1 MNRLVKT
8 LAAAAVLAMPAALQ
22 AQVAITS
29 MTVTTNGLGR
39 INAGPNGGRFDATVV
54 SSSSLANSIKYVF
67 CIDEARFISSPT
79 GTYTNYKM
87 YTFAQFAGLAY
98 QGNTV
103 NNLNAMVDN
112 ALEIVGGVNINAAQ
126 QETWNIFKDAA
137 GFQSATS
144 SNDWSQ
150 NWVVLYTPTTDQG
163 GEFHQTFL
171 AQLPAGGFSTV
182 PEPST
187 YALMGAGLLAIG
199 FVSRRRK
206 TIA

>member
-39 INAGPNGGRFDATVV
+39 INAGPNGGRFDAVV
-54 SSSSLANSIKYVF
+54 SSPSSLANSIKYVF
-67 CIDEARFISSPT
+67 CIDDARFISSPT
-79 GTYTNYKM
+79 GTYTNYVM
-87 YTFAQFAGLAY
+87 YSFSQFAALNY

-103 NNLNAMVDN
+103 SDLNSMVDN
-112 ALEIVGGVNINAAQ
+112 ALQIVGGSNINAAQ
-126 QETWNIFKDAA
+126 QETWQIFKNLQTVAPS
-137 GFQSATS
+137 Q
-144 SNDWSQ
+144 DWSA
-150 NWVVLYTPTTDQG
+150 NWVVLYTPAVQG
-163 GEFHQTFL
+163 GQVNQTFL
-171 AQLPAGGFSTV
+171 AQVPGGFSTV

-206 TIA
+206 TVA